1 MIASMNGMG
10 PLSRWL
16 TAALLL
22 LTLFAGFNAQAQT
35 SGGTF
40 KPPVDVLRPPPPPGE
55 DPPYNDAIFS
65 SQSVPTTMTAG
76 SVYTV
81 TVSMINYG
89 TTAWTSA
96 GSYYLGSRN
105 PYDNVTW
112 GGGRVGLAGTVY
124 PGQTAVFTFNVAAPS
139 TVGSYNFQW
148 AMVQDGVEWFGPASD
163 NVVVNVVASPH
174 NNAQFISQSVPSAMV
189 AGGQYGVSVTF
200 INNGNTTWDP
210 TNGRYSLVALNPL
223 NNGNWGWNRAGLGT
237 PVAPGEQR
245 TIAFTVTAPST
256 SGNYNFQ
263 WIMGQ
268 EGVEIFGAQSDNVVV
283 SVSAP
288 PSNGAAALAMN
299 VPPLTQGQNATISV
313 TMQNTGTTT
322 WPAGSNYKLGSKNP
336 DENLIWGVQRVD
348 LANDV
353 APGQQYTFTFPITAP
368 AAGTYTMQWQMMQR
382 YVEWF
387 GAVASGAVTVSPPA
401 PVGDTVTYI
410 HTDGL
415 GSPVARSDSAGNII
429 SRTAYE
435 PYGRTASGNT
445 PTIGFTGHV
454 NDADTGLVYMQ
465 QRYYD
470 PVAGRFLS
478 VDPVGAGE
486 SNSFGRFSYASNNP
500 FSFVDMDGREN
511 EPAIQ
516 QVEVKGKRIQ
526 QDPFVTINMEQPMI
540 DFTKVAIPTN
550 FRDQPIN
557 APSVDDKCVQDYLS
571 SNYGQLGSKMSN
583 LGNLQQLLPENNA
596 KAADIQREWFWIGAE
611 KLGMTKGPGVVG
623 GVLVRAYPGGLAVG
637 NRVGAGLIL
646 ASTGLSFAAEVGGA
660 LFTPFSTTA
669 MAMARAACT
678 KK

>member
-10 PLSRWL
+10 PLARWL

-40 KPPVDVLRPPPPPGE
+40 RTPVDALRPPPPPGE
-55 DPPYNDAIFS
+55 DPPYNDALFS

-76 SVYTV
+76 AVYTV
-81 TVSMINYG
+81 TVNMVNNG
-89 TTAWTSA
+89 TTTWTSA
-96 GSYYLGSRN
+96 QSYKLGSRN
-105 PYDNVTW
+105 PYDNVIW
-112 GGGRVGLAGTVY
+112 SGSRVAMAGNVY

-139 TVGSYNFQW
+139 TAGSYNFQW

-163 NVVVNVVASPH
+163 NVVVNVVASAH
-174 NNAQFISQSVPSAMV
+174 NNAQFISQSVPYSMV

-210 TNGRYSLVALNPL
+210 TNGRYSLVALDPL

-245 TIAFTVTAPST
+245 TIAWTVTAPSAP
-256 SGNYNFQ
+256 GNYNFQ

-368 AAGTYTMQWQMMQR
+368 AVGTYTMQWQMMQR

-415 GSPVARSDSAGNII
+415 GSPVARSDSAGNVV

-435 PYGRTASGNT
+435 PYGRTASGTT

-478 VDPVGAGE
+478 VDPVTT
-486 SNSFGRFSYASNNP
+486 
-500 FSFVDMDGREN
+500 D
-511 EPAIQ
+511 
-516 QVEVKGKRIQ
+516 
-526 QDPFVTINMEQPMI
+526 
-540 DFTKVAIPTN
+540 
-550 FRDQPIN
+550 
-557 APSVDDKCVQDYLS
+557 
-571 SNYGQLGSKMSN
+571 
-583 LGNLQQLLPENNA
+583 
-596 KAADIQREWFWIGAE
+596 
-611 KLGMTKGPGVVG
+611 
-623 GVLVRAYPGGLAVG
+623 
-637 NRVGAGLIL
+637 
-646 ASTGLSFAAEVGGA
+646 ASTGSSFNRYVYANNNPYRYIDPDGRDGMDWVHGVFTAASFCPSLCGSAVSGVEGVVYLAEGKRGDAGIAFGAAAIGMVSDAGLAKVIGKVAKEGEEALRAGKAFTKRGKDIVKEENAAKNGGKVKCENCGVETVPGKKSESGVTPPGNEAQVDHIDAKSKGGA
-660 LFTPFSTTA
+660 GDPSNGQVLC
-669 MAMARAACT
+669 RDCNI
-678 KK
+678 KKSDN